1 MDTDVST
8 NGDSKDAVG
17 NVRISCSSD
26 CQMNSISSTDKN
38 VLTRCRKVKNDAS
51 DASPASPSP
60 SGQSDTLES
69 DYDENPAE
77 SDTEVRGLDQYVRLH
92 EEQHVEAVVILK
104 NGFKK
109 DDLGASSEMEALL
122 KSNGKLKFNLKPE
135 QLGSITGCS
144 DSTDGTGIQR
154 KSSFRRNYLFSNQ
167 SDLEKQ
173 LAMERPKPV
182 PEPVGMYNVP
192 ERILMPMFS
201 EDQDFVDLKNFYDKK
216 AQLKL
221 DEIL

>member
-1 MDTDVST
+1 MDTVFST

-38 VLTRCRKVKNDAS
+38 LHTRCRKVKNDAS
-51 DASPASPSP
+51 DASPPPPSP
-60 SGQSDTLES
+60 SGQTVTEGS

-77 SDTEVRGLDQYVRLH
+77 SDTEVSGLAQYVRLK
-92 EEQHVEAVVILK
+92 EEQHVEAVVILN

-109 DDLGASSEMEALL
+109 DDMGGSGEMEAFL
-122 KSNGKLKFNLKPE
+122 KSNGKLKFNLRPE

-144 DSTDGTGIQR
+144 DTTDGTGIQR

-182 PEPVGMYNVP
+182 PEPVGMFTVP
-192 ERILMPMFS
+192 KRILMPMFS
-201 EDQDFVDLKNFYDKK
+201 EDQDFVDLNNFYDKK
-216 AQLKL
+216 SQLKF